1 MASLIASFPH
11 MLHSDS
17 KGLSLTRQL
26 LRSTHLF
33 APKIHNVLAVKV
45 VCEPELVNQEF
56 HMQNVELFYSK
67 TGVTQKS
74 DPVPLYLHCP
84 KGKVSI
90 KIAI

>member
-1 MASLIASFPH
+1 MFVWKVEDELEEVASLIASFPH

-45 VCEPELVNQEF
+45 VC
-56 HMQNVELFYSK
+56 
-67 TGVTQKS
+67 
-74 DPVPLYLHCP
+74 
-84 KGKVSI
+84 
-90 KIAI
+90 